1 MVCKNYLFFNKKGY
15 IKENIKLTM
24 NLKERGITVGDLLV
38 MLIII
43 LSSTLLF
50 KVFNNNKETKINLNI
65 QENISFQGKLLSINY
80 IKNISLK

>member
-15 IKENIKLTM
+15 IKEDIKLTM